1 MVVNVAFLEDNVLLG
16 RVLRNTKQL
25 CRCGVRL
32 VLLLIVTVDSPLVHV
47 QGSLYFRYIKC
58 PNPHLFV
65 EAVRQANVAEG
76 NGKSWYRSGFTFQS
90 LAIVASL
97 LQYNLIT
104 LV

>member
-1 MVVNVAFLEDNVLLG
+1 MVVNVAFLENNVLLG

-32 VLLLIVTVDSPLVHV
+32 VLLLIVPLVHV